1 MTLFLLNSQKHNS
14 LRSRN
19 LAVLATLSHLTLWSV
34 NKTSPS
40 VSSKSLSAIKINNSS
55 VNSRYRNPEK
65 KIHGAGDMA
74 TQIMWNNGIPDVW

>member
-19 LAVLATLSHLTLWSV
+19 LAVLATLSYSTLWSV

-40 VSSKSLSAIKINNSS
+40 VSSKFYLLLRLTIVVSTADTEIL
-55 VNSRYRNPEK
+55 K
-65 KIHGAGDMA
+65 KKFMA
-74 TQIMWNNGIPDVW
+74 LVTWQPR

>member
-19 LAVLATLSHLTLWSV
+19 LAVLATLSYSTLWSV

-40 VSSKSLSAIKINNSS
+40 VSSKFYLLLRLTIVVSTADTGIL
-55 VNSRYRNPEK
+55 K
-65 KIHGAGDMA
+65 KKFMA
-74 TQIMWNNGIPDVW
+74 LVTWQPR